1 MTKLEKY
8 LQSAGININPHLLR
22 LAERKMDQV
31 MRTSSLIPQS
41 LKVRSNLTTH
51 VISMLERNSKTSSA
65 LKDSFNH
72 TLTTAMIALHDLP
85 EIAFEDLDYA
95 AHVGNGVEERVQKEL
110 AEHKFIHENITP
122 LLPTQYQD
130 LSKHAADE
138 WLELKTKDSLWVR
151 LLDLV
156 DGNIYVLENFMNP
169 NNGQIQRLGAGKST
183 IIWDIESAGQH
194 VENMAEKTAKIL
206 FELISKT
213 QDNSELFKY
222 FNKSMMVV
230 YEQTGWMSL
239 PYIQQLA
246 TETGYGA

>member
-1 MTKLEKY
+1 MTQLEQY
-8 LQSAGININPHLLR
+8 LHPVGIHINPHMLR
-22 LAERKMDQV
+22 FAERKMDKV

-85 EIAFEDLDYA
+85 EIAFDDLDYA
-95 AHVGNGVEERVQKEL
+95 AHVGNGIFEREQKEI
-110 AEHKFIHENITP
+110 AEHKFINVEIAP
-122 LLPTQYQD
+122 RLPPRYHD
-130 LSKHAADE
+130 LSKRAADE

-156 DGNIYVLENFMNP
+156 DGNIYVLENFMNQ
-169 NNGQIQRLGAGKST
+169 NNGQIQRVGADKST
-183 IIWDIESAGQH
+183 IVWDIESAGQH
-194 VENMAEKTAKIL
+194 VDNMAEKTAKIL
-206 FELISKT
+206 FELISKK
-213 QDNSELFKY
+213 QDKSELVKY

-239 PYIQQLA
+239 PYIQNLA
-246 TETGYGA
+246 KETGYAR